1 MKWHCL
7 YPLMKCDSVRSSH
20 TDVACRY
27 VTDNIKDW
35 TRAEFP
41 HDHGGLKEGGYTIL
55 ESTPYSIQVDV
66 KSTPSNIAHEYG
78 ALFTSNSNGTYFTRN
93 VEHTNRIQEGLVDF
107 EKIEGIEGIVMVNV
121 VKNWDD
127 RNSRQKK
134 KLVSRISFDDGKA
147 DTWKPLKAG
156 SKDLHLYSVTGFQN
170 LGRVFSSK
178 APGLLMGVG
187 NTGDYLDDYNDC
199 DLYVSDDA
207 GLTWEKALS
216 EAHIYEFGGA
226 GSILVA
232 VYNEGP
238 TKEAKYSINYGKDW
252 EKVDLGIKINARILT
267 TTPDSTGLNF
277 VIVGTDSDKKA
288 HVIALDLSG
297 VLERKCEL
305 DKEHPDKSDFEKWY
319 ARYDEDKKPDCLMG
333 HKEFYWRRRKDAK
346 CNAGNL
352 YNEPEVEEEVCECQ
366 DHDFE
371 CDFNF
376 VKDREGKCVLA
387 PGAKLSIPPD
397 QCKKPGD
404 KYKGPSG
411 YRKIPGNTCKDGIA
425 KDVEIER
432 DCKDGMFPLLLGR

>member
-1 MKWHCL
+1 M
-7 YPLMKCDSVRSSH
+7 
-20 TDVACRY
+20 
-27 VTDNIKDW
+27 
-35 TRAEFP
+35 
-41 HDHGGLKEGGYTIL
+41 
-55 ESTPYSIQVDV
+55 
-66 KSTPSNIAHEYG
+66 
-78 ALFTSNSNGTYFTRN
+78 
-93 VEHTNRIQEGLVDF
+93 DF
-107 EKIEGIEGIVMVNV
+107 EKVEGIEGIVMVNI

-127 RNSRQKK
+127 RDSRRKK
-134 KLVSRISFDDGKA
+134 NLVSRISFDDGKA
-147 DTWKPLKAG
+147 DTWKPLKADG
-156 SKDLHLYSVTGFQN
+156 KDLHLYSVTGFRN

-187 NTGDYLDDYNDC
+187 NTGDHLDDYNDC

-207 GLTWEKALS
+207 GLTWKKALS
-216 EAHIYEFGGA
+216 EAHIYEFGGS

-238 TKEAKYSINYGKDW
+238 TSEAKYSINHGKDW
-252 EKVDLGIKINARILT
+252 EKVDLGLKINARILT

-277 VIVGTDSDKKA
+277 IIVGVDTDKKA

-305 DKEHPDKSDFEKWY
+305 NKESPDKSDFEKWY

-333 HKEFYWRRRKDAK
+333 HKEFYWRRKKDAD

-352 YNEPEVEEEVCECQ
+352 YKEPEVEEEICECQ
-366 DHDFE
+366 EHDFE

-376 VKDREGKCVLA
+376 VKDGEGKCVLA
-387 PGAKLSIPPD
+387 SGAKLSIPSD

-425 KDVEIER
+425 KDAEVER
-432 DCKDGMFPLLLGR
+432 DCKDGMFFPDVRLIHYSNFSYKVTSAPPASGVVKAKIESFTGKAPMYYFYLDNAESAAESDEVGDPLRFESQYILIKPVSDHIHENRESRSLDIS